1 MEKRKKL
8 PTKKETNCQVISVDF
23 PNQQMNGTSE
33 ESAKSDLA
41 NLDLAYL
48 ISYAVFMFV
57 SGWVAERLDL
67 RYFLS
72 GGMILSG
79 VATFFFGFAYTA
91 GIHSYGYLIG
101 MQVLNGVFQSTGW
114 PGVVTV
120 VANWFGKGRK
130 GLIMGIWNSHT

>member
-8 PTKKETNCQVISVDF
+8 PTKKEKNCQVISVDF

-72 GGMILSG
+72 GGWMS
-79 VATFFFGFAYTA
+79 
-91 GIHSYGYLIG
+91 
-101 MQVLNGVFQSTGW
+101 LN
-114 PGVVTV
+114 TV
-120 VANWFGKGRK
+120 CPCPCFRD
-130 GLIMGIWNSHT
+130 